1 MDTRFASLKLSLSIA
16 RVHLFSK
23 PKQTIIAMLGVT
35 FGIGMFISLIGLMTG
50 LNDFTE
56 EITMT
61 SSPDIHIYH
70 DITEKRP
77 NLLETVNPQGIN
89 LVHHQKP
96 KNETA
101 KLRNAARMV
110 EILRQDARILGVA
123 PMIISQVFYNYG
135 PAQLNGQIQGVEI
148 LEEDKLFDLKAKMKE
163 GRLEDLLAFH
173 EGIIMGS
180 GLARKL
186 NIKKG
191 DRVVITTPQGFT
203 RTLKVVGI
211 FQIGIGA
218 VDNVRSYAN
227 MSMVQTILQQD
238 KSYIT
243 DINIKLKDRHVSKA
257 VAKELQTKFVYKA
270 EDWETANAT
279 FLTGVTIRNIITYAV
294 SFTLLVVAGF
304 GIYNILNMTIY
315 NKMKDIAIL
324 KAMGFAGM
332 DVRSIFMIQSLV
344 IGLLGGL
351 LGLLVGF
358 ALSSLIAQAP
368 FDGGD
373 VISLDHFPVNFKLKY
388 YITGIV
394 FGVSTTA
401 IAGYMS
407 SRKAA
412 KVDPIE
418 ILRGQ

>member
-1 MDTRFASLKLSLSIA
+1 
-16 RVHLFSK
+16 
-23 PKQTIIAMLGVT
+23 
-35 FGIGMFISLIGLMTG
+35 
-50 LNDFTE
+50 
-56 EITMT
+56 
-61 SSPDIHIYH
+61 
-70 DITEKRP
+70 
-77 NLLETVNPQGIN
+77 
-89 LVHHQKP
+89 
-96 KNETA
+96 
-101 KLRNAARMV
+101 
-110 EILRQDARILGVA
+110 
-123 PMIISQVFYNYG
+123 
-135 PAQLNGQIQGVEI
+135 
-148 LEEDKLFDLKAKMKE
+148 
-163 GRLEDLLAFH
+163 
-173 EGIIMGS
+173 
-180 GLARKL
+180 
-186 NIKKG
+186 
-191 DRVVITTPQGFT
+191 
-203 RTLKVVGI
+203 
-211 FQIGIGA
+211 
-218 VDNVRSYAN
+218 
-227 MSMVQTILQQD
+227 
-238 KSYIT
+238 
-243 DINIKLKDRHVSKA
+243 
-257 VAKELQTKFVYKA
+257 VYKA

-358 ALSSLIAQAP
+358 TLSSLIAQAP

-401 IAGYMS
+401 IAGYMP

-412 KVDPIE
+412 KIDPIE

>member
-1 MDTRFASLKLSLSIA
+1 MMNWKSYRISFDIAS
-16 RVHLFSK
+16 VQLFSK

-35 FGIGMFISLIGLMTG
+35 FGIGMFIALVGLMTG

-61 SSPDIHIYH
+61 SSPDIHIYN
-70 DITEKRP
+70 DITEARP
-77 NLLETVNPQGIN
+77 SILDQFNPKSLN
-89 LVHHQKP
+89 LVHNQRP
-96 KNETA
+96 KSETSRI
-101 KLRNAARMV
+101 RNASQIIDVIRKDNRV
-110 EILRQDARILGVA
+110 QGVA
-123 PMIISQVFYNYG
+123 PTIASQVFYNYG
-135 PAQLNGQIQGVEI
+135 PVQLNGNILGVEI
-148 LEEDKLFDLKAKMKE
+148 MEEDKLFDLQSKMKD
-163 GRLEDLLAFH
+163 GNLEDLLSYH

-180 GLARKL
+180 GLAKKL
-186 NIKKG
+186 NVKKS

-211 FQIGIGA
+211 FQIGIGT

-227 MSMVQTILQQD
+227 IGMVQTILQQD
-238 KSYIT
+238 QSYIT
-243 DINIKLKDRHVSKA
+243 DINVKLKDRHIAKL
-257 VAKELQTKFVYKA
+257 VASEMHAKFNRKA

-324 KAMGFAGM
+324 KAMGFAGG
-332 DVRSIFMIQSLV
+332 DVRRIFMIQALV
-344 IGLLGGL
+344 IGVIGAMA
-351 LGLLVGF
+351 GLLVGF
-358 ALSSLIAQAP
+358 TLSYLISKAP

-373 VISLDHFPVNFKLKY
+373 VISLNHFPVNFDLKY
-388 YITGIV
+388 YVIGTL

-401 IAGYMS
+401 IAGYMP

-412 KVDPIE
+412 RIDPIE
-418 ILRGQ
+418 IIRGQ